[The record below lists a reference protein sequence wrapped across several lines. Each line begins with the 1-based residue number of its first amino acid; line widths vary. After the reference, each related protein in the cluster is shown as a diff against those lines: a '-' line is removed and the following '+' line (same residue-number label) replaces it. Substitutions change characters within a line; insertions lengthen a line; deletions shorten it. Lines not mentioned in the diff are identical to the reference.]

1 MKPYTV
7 EIEIGLPRDQV
18 IELFNSSDNLFK
30 WQTGLQSFEHVSGEP
45 GQDGAKSKLI
55 YINGKHRIELIETV
69 TENRLP
75 DEFNGT
81 YEWNGGMNYLRNQF
95 IELAP
100 DRTKW
105 VSTCEY
111 KFDSLVL
118 LWDVATAQ
126 RVDRLCGHAAAVS
139 AVQFSSDDRAL
150 ISVTRA
156 TSLIGSSSAHK
167 GTRG

>member
-7 EIEIGLPRDQV
+7 EIEIELPRDQV

-81 YEWNGGMNYLRNQF
+81 YEWNGGMNYLHNQF

-111 KFDSLVL
+111 KFDSLMMKLMGL
-118 LWDVATAQ
+118 LAPGKFREQNMMFLRNFKAFCEDGKDV
-126 RVDRLCGHAAAVS
+126 RES
-139 AVQFSSDDRAL
+139 P
-150 ISVTRA
+150 
-156 TSLIGSSSAHK
+156 
-167 GTRG
+167 